1 MTQDVHFQIN
11 NGNSNTVVIEDA
23 SASRTFWSN
32 YFTQSY
38 VSQKDHFQFQGSF
51 DLMGRPITSKKPTPK
66 LTTRKSFGRKQRR
79 SKIS

>member
-32 YFTQSY
+32 YFTESY
-38 VSQKDHFQFQGSF
+38 VSQKDHFHFKGSF
-51 DLMGRPITSKKPTPK
+51 DLMGRPISKNATASPTI
-66 LTTRKSFGRKQRR
+66 RKSFTRKQRR